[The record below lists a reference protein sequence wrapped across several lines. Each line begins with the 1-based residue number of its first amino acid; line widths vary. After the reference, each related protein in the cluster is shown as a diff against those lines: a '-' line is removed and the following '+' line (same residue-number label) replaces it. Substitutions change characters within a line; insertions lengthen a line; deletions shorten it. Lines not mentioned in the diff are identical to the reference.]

1 MKLHTYRLVS
11 EEFKLHR
18 VPKTEE
24 KLAISFSLKNSVAR
38 AGEDAMCSVLHE
50 CTCSIQ
56 SEGKGNEEIFI
67 LTLCFAVWITKGSL
81 QPPIGEEAI
90 AALVASTMKPLVH
103 SEVNSCLAKV
113 KLPSITYDALT
124 W

>member
-1 MKLHTYRLVS
+1 
-11 EEFKLHR
+11 
-18 VPKTEE
+18 
-24 KLAISFSLKNSVAR
+24 
-38 AGEDAMCSVLHE
+38 MCSVLHE

-81 QPPIGEEAI
+81 QPPIEKEAI
-90 AALVASTMKPLVH
+90 TALVASTMKPLVH
-103 SEVNSCLAKV
+103 SEVPQLSAKV
-113 KLPSITYDALT
+113 KLPSIAYDALT